1 VVFLIATT
9 FVGGPLDRGRRIDFT
24 VRDLAGGE
32 ITRAALDRPV
42 VLYVFAT
49 WCSACKL
56 TTPTVDGFAR
66 RHPEVAVLAVGADDP
81 DAVRAAAA
89 EAGWSFR
96 VIPDGG
102 ALAETLGVRALPT
115 TIVLDASG
123 EVRWN
128 RQGVLVPGE
137 LDLRVP

>member
-66 RHPEVAVLAVGADDP
+66 RHPEVAVLAV
-81 DAVRAAAA
+81 RAAAA